1 MHRGCIVHAP
11 RWNFIKIG
19 KKEGKREGGEE
30 LYERYRRRSAIKEWT
45 GGGGRRLGHENRFFS
60 RAAKK
65 RRRGGGGSISSVLIH
80 RGGKSGVPREIK
92 VSDGT
97 GTRRDEE
104 RRWNASLAFF
114 PTVPPLPSS
123 VAMSIEANLST
134 YAHTDAR
141 GARSADRDAIVCLVP
156 RAVSTF
162 PLPRVM
168 HKVRERVPWQK
179 IDASLRSFGDK
190 RDALDPLFS
199 PSFPSLPSCPQRD
212 TVEKEEKRKK
222 EKRKKRKRSV
232 REIGRRMANSRES
245 SSTQEEIR

>member
-30 LYERYRRRSAIKEWT
+30 LYERYRRRSAIKEWM

-199 PSFPSLPSCPQRD
+199 PSFPSLPSYPQRD
-212 TVEKEEKRKK
+212 TVEKEEKRNK

>member
-1 MHRGCIVHAP
+1 M
-11 RWNFIKIG
+11 
-19 KKEGKREGGEE
+19 
-30 LYERYRRRSAIKEWT
+30 
-45 GGGGRRLGHENRFFS
+45 
-60 RAAKK
+60 
-65 RRRGGGGSISSVLIH
+65 
-80 RGGKSGVPREIK
+80 PREIK

-199 PSFPSLPSCPQRD
+199 PSFPSLPSYPQRD
-212 TVEKEEKRKK
+212 TVEKEEKRNK
-222 EKRKKRKRSV
+222 EKRKKKEKIRTRDRSANGEFSRIIEHARGDKI
-232 REIGRRMANSRES
+232 REHGKQDQGDQDNGMLLEMIES
-245 SSTQEEIR
+245 SCDESSRWTEKKFGRARKSIRSERSTIARE

>member
-19 KKEGKREGGEE
+19 KKEGKRE
-30 LYERYRRRSAIKEWT
+30 R
-45 GGGGRRLGHENRFFS
+45 GGRGIVRTISASIRD
-60 RAAKK
+60 K
-65 RRRGGGGSISSVLIH
+65 RMDGRRGATIGPRKSIFFARGEKEKGEGGSISSVLIH

-199 PSFPSLPSCPQRD
+199 PSFPSLPSYPQRD
-212 TVEKEEKRKK
+212 TVEKEEKRNK

>member
-199 PSFPSLPSCPQRD
+199 PSFPSLPSYPQRD

>member
-65 RRRGGGGSISSVLIH
+65 RRGGGGSISSVLIH

-199 PSFPSLPSCPQRD
+199 PSFPSLPSYPQRD
-212 TVEKEEKRKK
+212 TVEKEEKRNK

>member
-1 MHRGCIVHAP
+1 M
-11 RWNFIKIG
+11 
-19 KKEGKREGGEE
+19 
-30 LYERYRRRSAIKEWT
+30 
-45 GGGGRRLGHENRFFS
+45 
-60 RAAKK
+60 
-65 RRRGGGGSISSVLIH
+65 LIH

-199 PSFPSLPSCPQRD
+199 PSFPSLPSYPQRD
-212 TVEKEEKRKK
+212 TVEKEEKRNK

>member
-45 GGGGRRLGHENRFFS
+45 GGGGQRLGHENRFFS

-199 PSFPSLPSCPQRD
+199 PSFPSLPSYPQRD
-212 TVEKEEKRKK
+212 TVEKEEKRNK